1 VPDVRAARVAWA
13 LAGVTLVLV
22 LADAAVTAQYH
33 HLLSEASVAVHGF
46 PFVDGAVLGC
56 ALMGALIVASDP
68 RHPIGW
74 LLSLIGLSSALSLV
88 AEAYALWVLHEG
100 GPGPNSLGGL
110 AGWVALLMGGQLAI
124 AGLGLL
130 FLLAPD
136 GRLLSPRWRYAAGV
150 IVAGELLCWLGV
162 VSANPA
168 TFDPVSES
176 DGVGPV
182 RAVLLSLG
190 FLLISAG
197 LLASLVSMLLRLHRS
212 QGVQRQQ
219 VRLIALSA
227 ALITIALIC
236 LFVVQ
241 GLNGG
246 RQTWASSL
254 PLFAS
259 YLLLPVLFAIAV
271 RRYRLYNIELI
282 LNRTLLLA
290 AATAFAALGYTTLV
304 VVVSKL
310 VDRQTGGFWISLL
323 AIALVA
329 LAFQP
334 IRRSVVRLA
343 NRLAYGPRA
352 QPYEAL
358 SDFSSRLAETPSP
371 RTLLSAV
378 AHAAGHA
385 VSARSATAS
394 LAVPDDDGL
403 SATWGP
409 EDPDGTVSHVVPMRA
424 DGRDLGAIEVWLP
437 RGRPL
442 RPSDRRLLAALADQ
456 TAVAFRNL
464 ALERQLA
471 GHVADLDRAAREL
484 NESRL
489 RLIETD
495 DAARRTL
502 EAAIARDVLPRLVE
516 LPGAVRA
523 ARAVVAAGVPTT
535 GIAGLVADTNAAL
548 ESLRELT
555 RGVFPTQL
563 ERSGL
568 EPALRSFLTRSAPV
582 VTLGTDDEVAGRR
595 FPPRIEAAIYFCCV
609 EAVGAETEPATIA
622 LTLDGD
628 ELVLRISGTA
638 RTDIDVRAIADR
650 AEAIGGSLTAGSNW
664 LTLSIPVGQVG
675 SARPEPALVGHPSGG
690 VLPRR

>member
-1 VPDVRAARVAWA
+1 VRAARVAWV
-13 LAGVTLVLV
+13 LAGATLALV
-22 LADAAVTAQYH
+22 LADAAVTARYR
-33 HLLSEASVAVHGF
+33 HLLSEAAIAEHGF

-56 ALMGALIVASDP
+56 AVMGALIVASDP

-74 LLSLIGLSSALSLV
+74 LLSLIGVSSALSLV
-88 AEAYALWVLHEG
+88 AEAYALWVVHAG
-100 GPGPNSLGGL
+100 GPGPTSLGGL
-110 AGWVALLMGGQLAI
+110 AGWVASLVGGQLAI

-136 GRLLSPRWRYAAGV
+136 GHLLSPRWRYAAGM
-150 IVAGELLCWLGV
+150 ILAGELLCFLGV
-162 VSANPA
+162 VSSNPA
-168 TFDPVSES
+168 TFDLVTEP
-176 DGVGPV
+176 DDIGPV
-182 RAVLLSLG
+182 RTLLLSLG

-197 LLASLVSMLLRLHRS
+197 LLASLVSMLVRLQRS
-212 QGVQRQQ
+212 QGEQRQQ

-227 ALITIALIC
+227 ALITTGLIC

-254 PLFAS
+254 PLYAS

-282 LNRTLLLA
+282 LNRTLVLA
-290 AATAFAALGYTTLV
+290 AGTAFAALGYTTLV
-304 VVVSKL
+304 VVVGKL
-310 VDRQTGGFWISLL
+310 VGQQTGGFWVSLL

-358 SDFSSRLAETPSP
+358 SDFSRRLAETPSP
-371 RTLLSAV
+371 RTLLPAV

-385 VSARSATAS
+385 VSARSATAC
-394 LAVPDDDGL
+394 LAVPGVEGL
-403 SATWGP
+403 SATWGR
-409 EDPDGTVSHVVPMRA
+409 EDPDGTVSHGVPVRA
-424 DGRDLGAIEVWLP
+424 DGRDLGAIEVCLP

-471 GHVADLDRAAREL
+471 GHVAKLDRATREL
-484 NESRL
+484 TESRL
-489 RLIETD
+489 RLIEAD

-502 EAAIARDVLPRLVE
+502 EAAISRDVLPRLVE
-516 LPGAVRA
+516 LPGAVRS
-523 ARAVVAAGVPTT
+523 ARAAVATGAPTT
-535 GIAGLVADTNAAL
+535 GIARLVADTNAAL

-582 VTLGTDDEVAGRR
+582 VTLRTDGEVAGRR
-595 FPPRIEAAIYFCCV
+595 FTPRIEAAIYFCCV
-609 EAVGAETEPATIA
+609 EAVGAETGPATIA
-622 LTLDGD
+622 LTRDGD
-628 ELVLRISGTA
+628 ELLLCISGTA

-650 AEAIGGSLTAGSNW
+650 AEAVGGSLTAGNHSIR
-664 LTLSIPVGQVG
+664 LAIPVGSG
-675 SARPEPALVGHPSGG
+675 RPQPALVGNPAGG

>member
-1 VPDVRAARVAWA
+1 MAWIVAGA
-13 LAGVTLVLV
+13 TLVLV
-22 LADAAVTAQYH
+22 LADAAVTSQYH
-33 HLLSEASVAVHGF
+33 HLLSEAAVAEHGF

-68 RHPIGW
+68 RHRIGW
-74 LLSLIGLSSALSLV
+74 LLSLIGVSSALSLV

-100 GPGPNSLGGL
+100 GPGPRSLGGV
-110 AGWVALLMGGQLAI
+110 AGWLSSLVGGQLAI

-136 GRLLSPRWRYAAGV
+136 GQLLSPRWRYAAGV
-150 IVAGELLCWLGV
+150 IVAGELLCCLGV

-168 TFDPVSES
+168 TYDLVIES
-176 DGVGPV
+176 GEIGPV
-182 RAVLLSLG
+182 RTLLFSLG
-190 FLLISAG
+190 FLLISVG

-227 ALITIALIC
+227 ALITIGLTC
-236 LFVVQ
+236 VFVVQ

-282 LNRTLLLA
+282 LNRTLVLA
-290 AATAFAALGYTTLV
+290 AGTAFAALGYTTLV
-304 VVVSKL
+304 VVVGKL
-310 VDRQTGGFWISLL
+310 VDQQTGGFWVSLL

-371 RTLLSAV
+371 RTLLPAV

-394 LAVPDDDGL
+394 LAVPGVDGL
-403 SATWGP
+403 SASWGR
-409 EDPDGTVSHVVPMRA
+409 EDAGGTVSHVVPVRA
-424 DGRDLGAIEVWLP
+424 QGRDLGAIEVFLP

-442 RPSDRRLLAALADQ
+442 RPSDRRLLEALADQ

-464 ALERQLA
+464 ALERELA
-471 GHVADLDRAAREL
+471 GHVAELDRATHVL
-484 NESRL
+484 TESRL
-489 RLIETD
+489 RLIEAD

-502 EAAIARDVLPRLVE
+502 EAAISRDVLPRLVE
-516 LPGAVRA
+516 LPGAVRS
-523 ARAVVAAGVPTT
+523 ARAAVAGGAPTT
-535 GIAGLVADTNAAL
+535 AIARLVADTNAAL

-582 VTLGTDDEVAGRR
+582 VTLRTDGEVEGRR
-595 FPPRIEAAIYFCCV
+595 FAPRIEAAVYFCCV

-628 ELVLRISGTA
+628 ELVLRISGSA

-650 AEAIGGSLTAGSNW
+650 AEAVGGSLTAGDHW
-664 LTLSIPVGQVG
+664 LTLTVPAG
-675 SARPEPALVGHPSGG
+675 SDQPEHALVGDPAGS
-690 VLPRR
+690 VLPHR